1 MEVVL
6 LLVELTWGDISRL
19 LNNERMT
26 DKVEEKRALASLHQL
41 ADAEIGA
48 EKSWWKT
55 VLKTVL
61 KAMQLQFTFPT
72 FVLRS
77 RIAVSRNLHFSP
89 VLVRIQ

>member
-1 MEVVL
+1 M

-55 VLKTVL
+55 VLK
-61 KAMQLQFTFPT
+61 AMQLQFTFPT

-89 VLVRIQ
+89 DLVRIQ